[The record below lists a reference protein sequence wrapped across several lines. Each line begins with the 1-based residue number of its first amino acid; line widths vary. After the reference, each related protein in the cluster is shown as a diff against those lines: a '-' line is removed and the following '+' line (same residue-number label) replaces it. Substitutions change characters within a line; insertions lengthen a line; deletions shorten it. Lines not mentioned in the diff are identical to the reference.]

1 MEKKKRFM
9 IIGIV
14 IVLVV
19 GCVISIFVLNNKPTS
34 EEKEA
39 IEIINK
45 LNEADGDERK
55 LGDWSKSLHINKVKE
70 VKKIDINRLSDK
82 YKEGAKSSDVIYMMN
97 VEEKKHG
104 TIQIIVINGK
114 VTANSLTGETYEDL
128 WNSDSFTQ
136 DKFNLDRINKL
147 IKK

>member
-1 MEKKKRFM
+1 MEKKKIFI

-19 GCVISIFVLNNKPTS
+19 GCVIGIVLLNNKPTS
-34 EEKEA
+34 KEKEV

-45 LNEADGDERK
+45 LNEANGDERT
-55 LGDWSKSLHINKVKE
+55 LGDWSKSLHIDKVKE
-70 VKKIDINRLSDK
+70 VKKIDINRLSDE
-82 YKEGAKSSDVIYMMN
+82 YKGGAKSSDVIYMMN
-97 VEEKKHG
+97 VEEKNHG
-104 TIQIIVINGK
+104 DIQIVVINGK

-136 DKFNLDRINKL
+136 DKFNLDRINKS
-147 IKK
+147 IK